1 MFGIMQ
7 GRLSK
12 PMSSKIQEFPVN
24 TWANEF
30 ELANLL
36 GLQAIEWTLD
46 WNNFRT
52 NPIFISNQQSRIK
65 RLKELYSIEIPSMTL
80 DCFIEAPFYKKNEFT
95 GQKSEI
101 QDLHWIIQNLHNSGI
116 QILVLPIVAESGLFN
131 KTDFLELIKS
141 LNQIDHILS
150 QTNIKIAVECEFN
163 IKSIGNLLC
172 ALNPDN
178 FGVNFDMG
186 NSASLGHDPE
196 EELSIC
202 RGRILN
208 IHIKDRVLGGKTVKL
223 GIGEV
228 NFKRIAKLLIEQSY
242 AGNMILQAARD
253 PEKNELDTIAHYIEF
268 CSQYDW
274 IKT

>member
-1 MFGIMQ
+1 MQ

-12 PMSSKIQEFPVN
+12 PISNKIQEFPIN
-24 TWANEF
+24 SWANEF
-30 ELANLL
+30 ELANSL

-52 NPIFISNQQSRIK
+52 NPIFVANQQSRIK
-65 RLKELYSIEIPSMTL
+65 HLKELYSIEIPSMTL

-131 KTDFLELIKS
+131 KTDLLELIKS

-150 QTNIKIAVECEFN
+150 QTNIKIAVECEFD
-163 IKSIGNLLC
+163 IESIGNLLY

-178 FGVNFDMG
+178 FGINFDMG

-196 EELSIC
+196 EELSVC

-208 IHIKDRVLGGKTVKL
+208 IHIKDRILGGQTVKL
-223 GIGEV
+223 GIGGV
-228 NFKRIAKLLIEQSY
+228 NFNQIAKLLIEQSY